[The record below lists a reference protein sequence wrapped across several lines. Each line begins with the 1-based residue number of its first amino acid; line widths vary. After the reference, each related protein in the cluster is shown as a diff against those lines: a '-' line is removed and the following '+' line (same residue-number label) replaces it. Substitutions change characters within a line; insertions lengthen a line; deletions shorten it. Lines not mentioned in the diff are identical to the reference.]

1 MAVDRAKALAD
12 YPAFRDNAFTHYL
25 LEVCLSR
32 LDSELKVLATT
43 GELNDIYRA
52 QGRAAVWSSMLR
64 LPDDLVDKLK

>member
-1 MAVDRAKALAD
+1 MGVDRAKALAD
-12 YPAFRDNAFTHYL
+12 FPAWKSNAFTQYL
-25 LEVCLSR
+25 LDAVLSR